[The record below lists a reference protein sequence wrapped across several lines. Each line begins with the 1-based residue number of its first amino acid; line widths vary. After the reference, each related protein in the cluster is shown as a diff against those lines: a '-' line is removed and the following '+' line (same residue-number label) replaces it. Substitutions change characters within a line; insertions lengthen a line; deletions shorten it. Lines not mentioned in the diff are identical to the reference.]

1 MLQADA
7 GEAPSRRMEEGTE
20 WGRGEWERGEWVGEA
35 LEVQNECRRGLN
47 GMRVRSQSKCL
58 VLM

>member
-1 MLQADA
+1 MGGGVSGA
-7 GEAPSRRMEEGTE
+7 
-20 WGRGEWERGEWVGEA
+20 GEA
-35 LEVQNECRRGLN
+35 LEVQNECRRGLS